1 MSLEAAVRIGA
12 RRNGADLRVVNVPA
26 LAGFAERVAT
36 AFHVLTGAPMESTR
50 DLVRCV
56 LMSEMHSSHF
66 ERPDE
71 HKWFEWVWSLVKYP
85 EAARVERRRVLRLLP
100 GGATPR
106 KRQRRLPK
114 LRVLVSNGGTH
125 AQD

>member
-36 AFHVLTGAPMESTR
+36 AFHVLTGASMQSTR

-56 LMSEMHSSHF
+56 LISQMHSSHF

-100 GGATPR
+100 GGGTPR
-106 KRQRRLPK
+106 KCSRRSPARLCV
-114 LRVLVSNGGTH
+114 LRGG
-125 AQD
+125 AL